1 MKSTTQLILG
11 AVFGLLFLC
20 VTVELGRTADD
31 LPFPDVPR
39 ITKENL
45 KPILGNPNVIIF
57 DVRLLD
63 QWKEAEL
70 KIPGAT
76 YEDPNEVDSWLENY
90 PKDKTLVFY

>member
-1 MKSTTQLILG
+1 MKSITRMILG
-11 AVFGLLFLC
+11 AIFSLLVLC
-20 VTVELGRTADD
+20 VTVEPGLAADD

-45 KPILGNPNVIIF
+45 KPMLGNPNVIIF

-70 KIPGAT
+70 KIPGAIH
-76 YEDPNEVDSWLENY
+76 EDPNEVDSWLEKY